1 MIITPEMNPKDLY
14 KNATQEMQHA
24 VEHFQ
29 KEIVK
34 LRTSRANPSMV
45 ENVMIESYGHL
56 MPLKDL
62 ALVTAPDARLI
73 VIQPWDN
80 STTGAIEKGIA
91 AAGLGLNPTV
101 DGHILR
107 IQLPQMANDQR
118 EQLVKV
124 LHKNLEE
131 CRVAIR
137 NVRKDIQNEVRD
149 AEKKKVVSEDNA
161 KKLLDQ
167 LQKATDDSIS
177 KAEDISKKKEEEIK
191 A

>member
-24 VEHFQ
+24 LEHFQ

-45 ENVMIESYGHL
+45 ENVMVESYGNL

-62 ALVTAPDARLI
+62 ALVTAPEARLL

-80 STTGAIEKGIA
+80 STSNAIEKGIA

-101 DGHILR
+101 DGHIIR
-107 IQLPQMANDQR
+107 IQL
-118 EQLVKV
+118 
-124 LHKNLEE
+124 NLEE

-137 NVRKDIQNEVRD
+137 NVRKDIQNDVRE